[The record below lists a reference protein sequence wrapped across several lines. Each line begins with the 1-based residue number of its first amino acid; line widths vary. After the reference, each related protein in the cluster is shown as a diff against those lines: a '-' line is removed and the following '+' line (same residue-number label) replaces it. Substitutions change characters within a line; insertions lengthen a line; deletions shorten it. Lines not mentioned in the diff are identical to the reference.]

1 MSEYRWFLIYL
12 SIGLVGGIVH
22 WFKKRYVDQTT
33 ALSFFDYMRN
43 ERQATYAYVSAIL
56 IAELGLSQIH
66 IGDFLTLT
74 DFVAAFGAGFMADS
88 SANKA
93 LDRKK

>member
-1 MSEYRWFLIYL
+1 
-12 SIGLVGGIVH
+12 
-22 WFKKRYVDQTT
+22 
-33 ALSFFDYMRN
+33 MRN
-43 ERQATYAYVSAIL
+43 ERQATYSYISAIL
-56 IAELGLSQIH
+56 IGELALSQFH
-66 IGDFLTLT
+66 KGDFLTLT